1 MKERRA
7 YMDKKKKMTSFGV
20 LKKYRAKVIIA
31 PILKGVEVVCELVVP
46 FIVSS
51 IIDLPFACVNN
62 VVIGCCKSVGNP
74 GKASVFI

>member
-1 MKERRA
+1 ME
-7 YMDKKKKMTSFGV
+7 KKKKMTSFGV

-51 IIDLPFACVNN
+51 IIDQGLNENGTHFHDKN
-62 VVIGCCKSVGNP
+62 
-74 GKASVFI
+74 FILY